1 MAATCADMTVGR
13 RSEINSNAAILVP
26 HGVEVVINGA
36 DLNKDARTKTA
47 PKTDEALKTGQTVPP
62 GVDQTKAGGKT
73 AETAIGRLLAGTL
86 QNVTVVDRF

>member
-1 MAATCADMTVGR
+1 MTVGR

-47 PKTDEALKTGQTVPP
+47 PKTDEALKTGQTVHPGWTKPRRAARRRKPP
-62 GVDQTKAGGKT
+62 SVASSPGLFKT
-73 AETAIGRLLAGTL
+73 
-86 QNVTVVDRF
+86 